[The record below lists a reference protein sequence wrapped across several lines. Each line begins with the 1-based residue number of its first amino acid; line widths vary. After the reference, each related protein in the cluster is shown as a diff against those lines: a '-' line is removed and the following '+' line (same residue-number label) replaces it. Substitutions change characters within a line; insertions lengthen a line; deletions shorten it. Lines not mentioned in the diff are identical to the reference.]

1 MKNLLEGSIRS
12 VYEELR
18 VQYPEICACE
28 HCETDILAFALNAAR
43 PRYGG
48 GADIGHALMTL
59 DLQKDQT
66 RATIAVLVLDA
77 MRKVAA
83 NPRHQGTARE
93 GEG

>member
-1 MKNLLEGSIRS
+1 MKNLLEGTIGS
-12 VYEELR
+12 VYADLR
-18 VQYPEICACE
+18 SQNPRFCDCE
-28 HCETDILAFALNAAR
+28 NCQTDVMAFALNAAR

-48 GADIGHALMTL
+48 GADVGHALMTL

-83 NPRHQGTARE
+83 SPRHGAPKR
-93 GEG
+93 